1 MEAIYSLNSN
11 ELDINFIDSIKKAF
25 KGKDI
30 NIIVTDNSIDQERAE
45 ELQNRLKSYKEN
57 PDNILQLDSDF
68 WEETR
73 KKLKAL

>member
-1 MEAIYSLNSN
+1 MEAIFSLNSN
-11 ELDINFIDSIKKAF
+11 ELDINFIDSIKKVF

-57 PDNILQLDSDF
+57 PDNVLVLDSDF

>member
-30 NIIVTDNSIDQERAE
+30 NIIVTDNLIDQERAE

-57 PDNILQLDSDF
+57 PDNVLLLDSDF

-73 KKLKAL
+73 RKLKAL

>member
-30 NIIVTDNSIDQERAE
+30 NIIVTDNLIDQERAE

-57 PDNILQLDSDF
+57 PDNVLVLDSDF

-73 KKLKAL
+73 NKLKAL